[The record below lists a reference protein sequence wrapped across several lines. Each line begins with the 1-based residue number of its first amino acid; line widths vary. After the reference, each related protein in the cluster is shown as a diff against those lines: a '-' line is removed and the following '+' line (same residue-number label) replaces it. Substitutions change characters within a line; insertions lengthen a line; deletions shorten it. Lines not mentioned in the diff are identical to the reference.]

1 MDWILKIHTHFAWK
15 CVSTVKKRLDRYKH
29 ESKMRKKHSNSIRK
43 SEKRHG
49 RFKTGLRLLNL
60 PWYRRALLGALA
72 SSPGHAAV
80 WWECSA
86 SLCAWQLHVK
96 ALWSPTE
103 FCRRRFTVRVCPA
116 GRRSAHQRW
125 QLYQYGELD
134 DVTST
139 YFVLTRALRYPA
151 VLSVLS
157 YFFFLM

>member
-1 MDWILKIHTHFAWK
+1 
-15 CVSTVKKRLDRYKH
+15 
-29 ESKMRKKHSNSIRK
+29 MRKKHSNSIRK
-43 SEKRHG
+43 SVKRHS
-49 RFKTGLRLLNL
+49 RFKTAEAAKPTMVQESFVRGSGLIPRSCSSVVGVLCVTVC
-60 PWYRRALLGALA
+60 LA
-72 SSPGHAAV
+72 APCQSS
-80 WWECSA
+80 
-86 SLCAWQLHVK
+86 LK
-96 ALWSPTE
+96 

-139 YFVLTRALRYPA
+139 YFVLTHALRYPA